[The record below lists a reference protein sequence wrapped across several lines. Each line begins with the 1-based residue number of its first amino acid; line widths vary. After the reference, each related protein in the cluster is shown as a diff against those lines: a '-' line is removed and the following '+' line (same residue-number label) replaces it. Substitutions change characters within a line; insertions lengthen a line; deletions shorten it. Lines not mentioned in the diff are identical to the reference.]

1 MATTGSQDQ
10 HIQCQGWDSRVTG
23 PAKVLPALARTP
35 AHLWN
40 DQQHPG
46 EVLAAHLP
54 FTHHQPRHLITAT
67 HGPKAPLPLKQLTL
81 STWSSPCHAGT
92 PSALTSGSATAEPE
106 PWECRKQPGG
116 HQNLLGTGR
125 THILPG
131 DRVGQGANSSS
142 PAGTRTGTTLW
153 DRARQSWLPEPPQPH
168 RAQVPSVLGTAEL

>member
-1 MATTGSQDQ
+1 MTSS
-10 HIQCQGWDSRVTG
+10 IQVRSWQPCSS
-23 PAKVLPALARTP
+23 PAFYTP
-35 AHLWN
+35 SAQAFN
-40 DQQHPG
+40 YSHP
-46 EVLAAHLP
+46 
-54 FTHHQPRHLITAT
+54 R
-67 HGPKAPLPLKQLTL
+67 PKGTFAIKQLTP

-92 PSALTSGSATAEPE
+92 PPALTSGSATAEPE

-131 DRVGQGANSSS
+131 DRVQQGANSSS
-142 PAGTRTGTTLW
+142 PAGTGTGTTLW